1 VKGPI
6 TFIHK
11 VRMLHNLLGDERG
24 VVAPMIAALGVVLL
38 AATGLVLDV
47 GLYYSGNR
55 SLKVATEAAA
65 LAAAT
70 GAYQGQAVA
79 EARARDYFVRNGY
92 ADTSILK
99 QVEVGYYCANI
110 SPALVSTTG
119 SRFFPQ
125 GGGLPADCAGSVPRT
140 WNAVRVTT
148 STKSRQFL
156 SSIFGK
162 ASPIPQLAATAS
174 AARIDEAGISATSG
188 LLDISNPLVVTVNNL
203 LGQLLNVK
211 LTLSTNDIESL
222 LSGNVDAGLFFDAL
236 AKKADFTG
244 TYGNLVLGSYQLKD
258 IASAAAS
265 AAGSSATKLALEKFA
280 LQAPSNYSVP
290 LKGLFSV
297 GVWRNMQVGG
307 ADVAPALRAGLN
319 SYQLISYAVQD
330 GPVVVDIGK
339 AVQPLLPKN
348 MLTGAEVKIG
358 LAVSGHVNR
367 PRFAFGPAG
376 EAKVGTSMIRL
387 KVDVTLA
394 DLPLGVAKANVPIL
408 LDVASAEADISSSD
422 GIACAG
428 QANQAGNTTVR
439 LNVTSALVKA
449 YIGDYYVN
457 NVKTDPLIKPLPPI
471 SASNIR
477 QTSIVDV
484 ISLKPLGL
492 PLALPTVL
500 SVKGKAVVEPVFGSG
515 QGATLTFG
523 PGLVGSPT
531 TPGTGLAMP
540 NGAKIGTTVDG
551 LVNSLTGGDGKDAG
565 IQLYLL
571 DGVPLLDIFGVKS
584 QLLPAITKPLTG
596 VVTAIV
602 DPLLDTVLIT
612 LGIQLGHE
620 KAWVNGVR
628 CGVPVLI

>member
-1 VKGPI
+1 MTGLHSLI
-6 TFIHK
+6 RR
-11 VRMLHNLLGDERG
+11 VRSPRDLVRDERG
-24 VVAPMIAALGVVLL
+24 AIGLMVAVLGVSLL
-38 AATGLVLDV
+38 MATGLALDV

-55 SLKVATEAAA
+55 NLRVATEAAA
-65 LAAAT
+65 LAASGSQTDA
-70 GAYQGQAVA
+70 AARLRAVEYLA
-79 EARARDYFVRNGY
+79 SNGY
-92 ADTSILK
+92 KDPSIIK
-99 QVEVGYYCANI
+99 SATVGYYCASENLKA
-110 SPALVSTTG
+110 SANAG
-119 SRFFPQ
+119 SRFVAVGSIGAQ
-125 GGGLPADCAGSVPRT
+125 TDCAGSVLRQA
-140 WNAVRVTT
+140 NAVRLTT
-148 STKSRQFL
+148 EATSKQFL
-156 SSIFGK
+156 SGLFGA
-162 ASPIPQLAATAS
+162 ASPIPKLTATAS

-203 LGQLLNVK
+203 LGKLLNVQ
-211 LTLSTNDIESL
+211 LTLSTSNIEAL
-222 LSGNVDAGLFFDAL
+222 LSGNVDVGIFLDAL
-236 AKKADFTG
+236 AEKEKFKG
-244 TYGNLVLGSYQLKD
+244 TYGDLVLGTYQLKN
-258 IASAAAS
+258 IASAAAI
-265 AAGSSATKLALEKFA
+265 AAGSPATKLALETFA
-280 LQAPSNYSVP
+280 LQAPAEYKVP

-297 GVWRNMQVGG
+297 GVWRNMLVG
-307 ADVAPALRAGLN
+307 DTKVAPALRAGLN

-330 GPVVVDIGK
+330 GPVFIDIGQ

-348 MLTGAEVKIG
+348 LLTGTEIKVG

-376 EAKVGTSMIRL
+376 ETKVGTSMIRL

-408 LDVASAEADISSSD
+408 LDIASAEAEVSGANGIS
-422 GIACAG
+422 CAG
-428 QANQAGNTTVR
+428 QVNQAGNTTVR

-457 NVKTDPLIKPLPPI
+457 NVKTDPLKKPLPPI

-484 ISLKPLGL
+484 LSLKPLGL

-500 SVKGKAVVEPVFGSG
+500 SLKGKAVVEPVLGSG

-531 TPGTGLAMP
+531 APGTGLAMP
-540 NGAKIGTTVDG
+540 NSAKIGTTVDG
-551 LVNSLTGGDGKDAG
+551 LVNSLTGGDGKDTG

-571 DGVPLLDIFGVKS
+571 DGLPLLDIFGVKS

-596 VVTAIV
+596 LVTAIV
-602 DPLLDTVLIT
+602 DPLLDTVLIA

>member
-1 VKGPI
+1 
-6 TFIHK
+6 
-11 VRMLHNLLGDERG
+11 
-24 VVAPMIAALGVVLL
+24 MIAALGVTLL
-38 AATGLVLDV
+38 AAAGLALDV

-55 SLKVATEAAA
+55 DLKVATEAAA

-70 GAYQGQAVA
+70 GIYQGQAVA
-79 EARARDYFVRNGY
+79 EARARAYFLRNGY
-92 ADTSILK
+92 TDPTILK
-99 QVEVGYYCANI
+99 RVEVGYYCANI
-110 SPALVSTTG
+110 SPTIVGARG
-119 SRFFPQ
+119 SRFFAQ
-125 GGGLPADCAGSVPRT
+125 GAGMPSDCAGSVPQA

-148 STKSRQFL
+148 GTTSRQFL
-156 SSIFGK
+156 SGVFGK

-203 LGQLLNVK
+203 LGKLLNVQ
-211 LTLSTNDIESL
+211 LTLSTTNIEAL
-222 LSGNVDAGLFFDAL
+222 LSGNVDVGLFFDAL
-236 AKKADFTG
+236 AQRANFHG
-244 TYGNLVLGSYQLKD
+244 TYGELVLGSYELQD
-258 IASAAAS
+258 IASAAAV
-265 AAGSSATKLALEKFA
+265 AAGSSATRQALERFA
-280 LQAPSNYSVP
+280 QQAPPKYSVP

-297 GVWRNMQVGG
+297 GVWRNMQVGGAG

-348 MLTGAEVKIG
+348 VLTGTEVKIG

-376 EAKVGTSMIRL
+376 ETKVGTSMIRL
-387 KVDVTLA
+387 KVDVVLA
-394 DLPLGVAKANVPIL
+394 DLPLGVAKANIPIL
-408 LDVASAEADISSSD
+408 LDIASAEAEISSVD
-422 GIACAG
+422 GIRCAG

-477 QTSIVDV
+477 QTSLVDAV
-484 ISLKPLGL
+484 SLKPLLGIG
-492 PLALPTVL
+492 APTVL
-500 SVKGKAVVEPVFGSG
+500 SLKGKAVVEPVFGSG

-531 TPGTGLAMP
+531 APGTGLAMP
-540 NGAKIGTTVDG
+540 NSARIGATVDG
-551 LVNSLTGGDGKDAG
+551 LVDSLTGGDGRDTG
-565 IQLYLL
+565 VQLYLL
-571 DGVPLLDIFGVKS
+571 DGLPLLDIFGVKS

-596 VVTAIV
+596 LVTAIV
-602 DPLLDTVLIT
+602 DPLLDTVLIA
-612 LGIQLGHE
+612 LGVQLGHE